1 MGKKHHRPVGLTV
14 ARTEDVPLKEVS
26 GICLRRGPGG
36 VLQVVAIGDRAA
48 VAGWTVV
55 PDEPGAP
62 LHWEVAPLAGLAGTR
77 IPENDAQIEAVCADG
92 AGRVLLLQESP
103 ARVELVD
110 PQARRVVASIDLR
123 IPDGHPLASSWDE
136 ADGSRGEGAVFLAN
150 GHLLVAKE
158 KDPPA
163 LIEFGPAGEA
173 AAGFRA
179 AHPDG
184 SVPGDGGPDVSAGGV
199 ALDHGAA
206 WPVEPGEQAFTLLA
220 SWDPDRRL
228 AAACRDL
235 SDLEVGPDGRLY
247 VLSDKSQSVARLR
260 DLDPSN
266 AAATAEATW
275 KLPRLHGKPEGLA
288 FTPGGRA
295 MVALDT
301 KEARRNLVLLDP
313 AIAPPD
319 RVPGPPRDAR

>member
-1 MGKKHHRPVGLTV
+1 MGKKHHRPVALSV

-48 VAGWTVV
+48 VGAWTVV

-62 LHWEVAPLAGLAGTR
+62 LHWEVAPLTGLAGTR

-103 ARVELVD
+103 PRVELVD
-110 PQARRVVASIDLR
+110 PQARRVIASIDLR
-123 IPDGHPLASSWDE
+123 IPDGHALSASWGE
-136 ADGSRGEGAVFLAN
+136 ADGSRGEGAIFLAN

-179 AHPDG
+179 G
-184 SVPGDGGPDVSAGGV
+184 SDRRRSRRLRRRRPRRSSPAEPLSTTAQRGPSNRASRRSPCSRPGTRT
-199 ALDHGAA
+199 AA
-206 WPVEPGEQAFTLLA
+206 WP
-220 SWDPDRRL
+220 RRVVTS
-228 AAACRDL
+228 ATSRW
-235 SDLEVGPDGRLY
+235 GR
-247 VLSDKSQSVARLR
+247 
-260 DLDPSN
+260 
-266 AAATAEATW
+266 TADSTS
-275 KLPRLHGKPEGLA
+275 
-288 FTPGGRA
+288 
-295 MVALDT
+295 
-301 KEARRNLVLLDP
+301 
-313 AIAPPD
+313 
-319 RVPGPPRDAR
+319 